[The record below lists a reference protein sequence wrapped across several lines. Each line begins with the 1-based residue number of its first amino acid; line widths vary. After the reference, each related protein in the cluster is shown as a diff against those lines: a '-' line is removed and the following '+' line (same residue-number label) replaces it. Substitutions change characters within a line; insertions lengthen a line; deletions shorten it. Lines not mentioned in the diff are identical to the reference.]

1 MKKILL
7 GVSSSV
13 SIYKSCELARKYV
26 KDGFFVNVIMTKN
39 STEMIRPLL
48 FETITGNP
56 VYTDSFVRDYKLM
69 GHIKLKENAS
79 ILVIAPATANI
90 IGKIANGIADDLLS
104 TTFLSVKFPVIV
116 APAMNP
122 DMWDN
127 DAVKY
132 NIEIL
137 KKRGIHII
145 EPGNGTVVCGD
156 EGTGKLA
163 DIEIIYNETKKLI

>member
-7 GVSSSV
+7 GVSSSI

-26 KDGFFVNVIMTKN
+26 KDGFSVHVIMTKN

-56 VYTDSFVRDYKLM
+56 VFTDSFVRDYKLM

-104 TTFLSVKFPVIV
+104 TTFLSVKCPVIA

-122 DMWDN
+122 DMWGN
-127 DAVKY
+127 AAVTH

-137 KKRGIHII
+137 KKRGVHIV
-145 EPGNGTVVCGD
+145 EPVEGSVVCGD

-163 DIEIIYNETKKLI
+163 DIEQIYNETKKLI

>member
-26 KDGFFVNVIMTKN
+26 KDGFSVHVIMTKN

-56 VYTDSFVRDYKLM
+56 VFTDSFVRDYKLM

-79 ILVIAPATANI
+79 ILVIAPASANI

-104 TTFLSVKFPVIV
+104 TTFLSVTCPVIA

-122 DMWDN
+122 DMWN
-127 DAVKY
+127 NAAVTH
-132 NIEIL
+132 NIDIL
-137 KKRGIHII
+137 KKRGVYII
-145 EPGNGTVVCGD
+145 EPVEGAVVCGD

-163 DIEIIYNETKKLI
+163 DIEQIYNETKKLI